1 MLSRFFDR
9 KPLQTGLRRA
19 GVHMA
24 RAVYEVVAGV
34 GVLVEEIVTAVTDDD
49 EDDGG
54 SDGPVRIELE

>member
-1 MLSRFFDR
+1 MLQRLFDR
-9 KPLQTGLRRA
+9 RPIQTGLRRA

-34 GVLVEEIVTAVTDDD
+34 GVFVEEIVTAVTDDD
-49 EDDGG
+49 DEGDE

>member
-1 MLSRFFDR
+1 MLHRILDR

-34 GVLVEEIVTAVTDDD
+34 GVFVEEIVTAVTDDD
-49 EDDGG
+49 GDDDG